1 MLQEI
6 VEGHAK
12 SWKGAA
18 SIASSTSSI
27 NILSKVYNQEDTP
40 QEAAVINQ
48 EIIFCILVHF
58 SFRFCP

>member
-18 SIASSTSSI
+18 SFTSSASSI

-58 SFRFCP
+58 SFRFCQ